1 MADTVFACA
10 SLLAIIAWLS
20 LALGLIVQPGTQRQ
34 RLLRFAGR
42 HVPVIL
48 CALYAGVLWTYWGK
62 VPNGGFAS
70 LTSVVALFSLPGKM
84 LGGWIHFLAVDLLV
98 GRGVIDHGLAQGYPR
113 AALIGVAVRPKSM
126 TYFVRRLTIALA
138 IISMVA
144 GVFLFKLLASF
155 EVSVTDL
162 KQIRWVLILGM
173 PILLILSY
181 LRLRPNSNSGKFSIF
196 LHSVAQL
203 AIFFAPFGWLAQRA
217 K

>member
-48 CALYAGVLWTYWGK
+48 CALYAGVLWAYWGE
-62 VPNGGFAS
+62 VPNGGFAN
-70 LTSVVALFSLPGKM
+70 LTGVVTLFSMPGKM

-113 AALIGVAVRPKSM
+113 AVLIGVLPVIFLYGPLGILAYLFIGM
-126 TYFVRRLTIALA
+126 IVRR
-138 IISMVA
+138 VA
-144 GVFLFKLLASF
+144 SQN
-155 EVSVTDL
+155 EV
-162 KQIRWVLILGM
+162 
-173 PILLILSY
+173 
-181 LRLRPNSNSGKFSIF
+181 
-196 LHSVAQL
+196 
-203 AIFFAPFGWLAQRA
+203 
-217 K
+217 